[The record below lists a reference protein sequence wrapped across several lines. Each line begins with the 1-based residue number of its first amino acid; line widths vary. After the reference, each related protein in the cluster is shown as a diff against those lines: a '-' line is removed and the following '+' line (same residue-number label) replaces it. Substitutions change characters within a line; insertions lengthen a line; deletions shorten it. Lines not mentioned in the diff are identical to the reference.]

1 MGATESQA
9 WSWRDAKD
17 EGSQEEPGAG
27 GFQPTGS
34 GPEINEQ
41 RGPWS
46 PWSSRVGAKLEQ
58 TEGSGQGEEVEV
70 TRAQLRGWERDVTG
84 RGES

>member
-1 MGATESQA
+1 MPENSPAELAWQHAGQGGCEVGAAESQA
-9 WSWRDAKD
+9 WSWRDAED

-27 GFQPTGS
+27 GLHPTGS

-46 PWSSRVGAKLEQ
+46 PGSSRVGAKVKQ
-58 TEGSGQGEEVEV
+58 AEG
-70 TRAQLRGWERDVTG
+70 
-84 RGES
+84 